1 MTLPIDRARELLAA
15 RRIAVAGVSR
25 DEKDFSRYLFREL
38 VARGYDVVPVN
49 PALAEVDGRLA
60 FASLADVEPPVE
72 AAIVVTPRSATEA
85 VVADAL
91 RAGIRR
97 IWLHRGSGAG
107 SATPGALAL
116 CRASGVEPVH
126 DLCPF
131 MVLTGASFPHRFHGF
146 FRRHL
151 GHEHAPSPA

>member
-1 MTLPIDRARELLAA
+1 MTLSVDRAREFLAT

-25 DEKDFSRYLFREL
+25 DEKDFSRYLFGEL
-38 VARGYDVVPVN
+38 VARGYDAVPVN
-49 PALAEVDGRLA
+49 PALAEVDGRRA
-60 FASLADVEPPVE
+60 FASLADIEPPVE
-72 AAIVVTPRSATEA
+72 AALILTPRSATEG

-97 IWLHRGSGAG
+97 IWLHRGAGAG
-107 SATPGALAL
+107 SATAGALAL

-131 MVLTGASFPHRFHGF
+131 MVLTGTAFPHRFHGF

-151 GHEHAPSPA
+151 AHEHPAPQA